1 MSKITYRQ
9 KLPICVFNIMQ
20 RKRVQAKEHRDMLT
34 HDPVSATQHNHTER
48 QHRASRQTTNMWEG
62 AYQQCTNRP
71 APRSAFPK
79 KYGRPALVTKGTHA
93 KEKISARGLKD
104 TVEI

>member
-9 KLPICVFNIMQ
+9 EPICVSSNMQ

-34 HDPVSATQHNHTER
+34 HDPVSASKHNHNER
-48 QHRASRQTTNMWEG
+48 LHRATEQTTKMWAE

-71 APRSAFPK
+71 APQSAFPK
-79 KYGRPALVTKGTHA
+79 KYERHELITKSTNA
-93 KEKISARGLKD
+93 KEKISARGLMK
-104 TVEI
+104 TVEK